1 MSHVSGKKQASN
13 FDRSTTFLHDSI
25 ICHLKPPTSQKTKLL
40 FAPNLSRTR
49 HNSIN
54 PYLVS
59 VLKKMSNLIW
69 LVGATPIEKICS
81 KKNGSC
87 PPKVLGWKNVCQTT
101 FCTYYCTRT
110 QMAFSNQNKGH
121 LGSRYLLVFLVFS
134 VHLQGSKTGRSLHR
148 DKTKNVNDAK
158 RSSGTPPPGRPSSVE
173 EAGGPV
179 FQQRETNDSPTKWGM
194 VWKIWVFPKIV
205 VPPKSSIKQ

>member
-40 FAPNLSRTR
+40 FAPNVSRTR

-87 PPKVLGWKNVCQTT
+87 PPKVLG
-101 FCTYYCTRT
+101 
-110 QMAFSNQNKGH
+110 
-121 LGSRYLLVFLVFS
+121 
-134 VHLQGSKTGRSLHR
+134 
-148 DKTKNVNDAK
+148 
-158 RSSGTPPPGRPSSVE
+158 
-173 EAGGPV
+173 
-179 FQQRETNDSPTKWGM
+179 
-194 VWKIWVFPKIV
+194 
-205 VPPKSSIKQ
+205 